1 MKKLILGLFL
11 SFGAL
16 YVQADDSMCTYST
29 KMLLE
34 SNDKSQKAFK
44 LDLMAETQRY
54 INETRYYTKQV
65 LINCDEKDERY
76 IVAKEL
82 LDSYRKIDKESG
94 N

>member
-1 MKKLILGLFL
+1 MKKLILGLCL
-11 SFGAL
+11 SFGVL
-16 YVQADDSMCTYST
+16 YSADDSMCTYST

-34 SNDKSQKAFK
+34 SNEKSQKAFK

-65 LINCDEKDERY
+65 LINCDENDERY
-76 IVAKEL
+76 KVAKEL
-82 LDSYRKIDKESG
+82 LDSYKEIDRESG

>member
-1 MKKLILGLFL
+1 MKKLILGLCL

-16 YVQADDSMCTYST
+16 YSADDYACTYNT
-29 KMLLE
+29 KLWLE
-34 SNDKSQKAFK
+34 SNEKAQKAYK
-44 LDLMAETQRY
+44 LDLMAEAQRY

-65 LINCDEKDERY
+65 LINCDEKDKRY

>member
-1 MKKLILGLFL
+1 MKKLVLGLCL

-16 YVQADDSMCTYST
+16 YSADDSMCTYST

-34 SNDKSQKAFK
+34 SNEKSQKAFR

-65 LINCDEKDERY
+65 LINCDENDERY
-76 IVAKEL
+76 KVAKEL
-82 LDSYRKIDKESG
+82 LDSYRKIDRESG
-94 N
+94 R

>member
-1 MKKLILGLFL
+1 MKKLVLGLCI

-16 YVQADDSMCTYST
+16 YSADDSMCTYST

-34 SNDKSQKAFK
+34 SNEKSQKAFR

-65 LINCDEKDERY
+65 LINCDENDERY
-76 IVAKEL
+76 KVAKEL
-82 LDSYRKIDKESG
+82 LDSYRKIDRESG

>member
-1 MKKLILGLFL
+1 MRKLVLGLCL

-16 YVQADDSMCTYST
+16 YSADDSMCTYST
-29 KMLLE
+29 KMWLE
-34 SNDKSQKAFK
+34 SNEKSQKAFK

-65 LINCDEKDERY
+65 LISCDEKGEIY
-76 IVAKEL
+76 KVAKEL
-82 LDSYRKIDKESG
+82 LDSYRKIDRESG

>member
-1 MKKLILGLFL
+1 MKKLILGLCI

-16 YVQADDSMCTYST
+16 YSAEDSMCIYNT

-34 SNDKSQKAFK
+34 SNEKSQKAFK

-65 LINCDEKDERY
+65 LISCDEKGEIY
-76 IVAKEL
+76 KVAKEL

>member
-1 MKKLILGLFL
+1 MKKLVLGLCL

-16 YVQADDSMCTYST
+16 YSADDSMCTYST

-34 SNDKSQKAFK
+34 SNEKSQKAFR

-76 IVAKEL
+76 KVAKEL
-82 LDSYRKIDKESG
+82 LDSYKEIDRESG
-94 N
+94 R

>member
-1 MKKLILGLFL
+1 MKKLILGLCL

-16 YVQADDSMCTYST
+16 YSAEDSMCIYNT

-34 SNDKSQKAFK
+34 SNEKSQKAFK

-65 LINCDEKDERY
+65 LISCDEKGKIY
-76 IVAKEL
+76 KVAKQL
-82 LDSYRKIDKESG
+82 LDFHKKVEAESG

>member
-1 MKKLILGLFL
+1 MKKLILGLCL

-16 YVQADDSMCTYST
+16 YSADDYACTYNT
-29 KMLLE
+29 KLWLE
-34 SNDKSQKAFK
+34 SNEKAQKAYK
-44 LDLMAETQRY
+44 LDLMAEAQRY
-54 INETRYYTKQV
+54 LNETRYYTKQV
-65 LINCDEKDERY
+65 LINCDEKDKRY

>member
-1 MKKLILGLFL
+1 MKKLILGLCI
-11 SFGAL
+11 SVGAL
-16 YVQADDSMCTYST
+16 YSAEDSMCIYNT

-34 SNDKSQKAFK
+34 SNEKSQKAFK

-65 LINCDEKDERY
+65 LISCDEKGEIY
-76 IVAKEL
+76 KVAKEL

>member
-1 MKKLILGLFL
+1 MKKVLLGLCL

-16 YVQADDSMCTYST
+16 YSADDSMCNYNT

-34 SNDKSQKAFK
+34 SNEKSQKAFK

-54 INETRYYTKQV
+54 VNETRYYTKQV
-65 LINCDEKDERY
+65 LINCDEKDKRY

-82 LDSYRKIDKESG
+82 LDYYRKIDKETG
-94 N
+94 R

>member
-1 MKKLILGLFL
+1 MRKLVLGLCL
-11 SFGAL
+11 SFGVV
-16 YVQADDSMCTYST
+16 YSADDSMCTYST
-29 KMLLE
+29 KMWLE
-34 SNDKSQKAFK
+34 SNEKSQKAFK

-65 LINCDEKDERY
+65 LISCDEKGEIY
-76 IVAKEL
+76 KVAKEL

>member
-1 MKKLILGLFL
+1 MKKLILGLCL

-16 YVQADDSMCTYST
+16 YSADDSMCTYST

-34 SNDKSQKAFK
+34 SNEKSQKAFS

-76 IVAKEL
+76 KVAKEL
-82 LDSYRKIDKESG
+82 LDSYRKIDRESG

>member
-1 MKKLILGLFL
+1 MKKLILGLCL

-16 YVQADDSMCTYST
+16 YSAEDSMCTYST

-34 SNDKSQKAFK
+34 SNEKSQKAFR

-76 IVAKEL
+76 IIAKGL
-82 LDSYRKIDKESG
+82 LDSYRKIDRESG

>member
-1 MKKLILGLFL
+1 MKKLVLGLCL

-16 YVQADDSMCTYST
+16 YSADDSMCTYST
-29 KMLLE
+29 KMWLE
-34 SNDKSQKAFK
+34 SNEKSQKAFK

-65 LINCDEKDERY
+65 LISCDENDERY
-76 IVAKEL
+76 KVAKEL
-82 LDSYRKIDKESG
+82 LDSYRKIDRESG

>member
-1 MKKLILGLFL
+1 MKKLILGLCL

-16 YVQADDSMCTYST
+16 YSAEDSICIYNT

-34 SNDKSQKAFK
+34 SNEKSQKAFK

-65 LINCDEKDERY
+65 LISCDEKGEIY
-76 IVAKEL
+76 I
-82 LDSYRKIDKESG
+82 R
-94 N
+94 

>member
-1 MKKLILGLFL
+1 MRKLVLGLCL

-16 YVQADDSMCTYST
+16 YSADDYACTYNT
-29 KMLLE
+29 KLWLE
-34 SNDKSQKAFK
+34 SNEKAQKAYK
-44 LDLMAETQRY
+44 LDLMAEAQRY
-54 INETRYYTKQV
+54 LNETRYYTKQV
-65 LINCDEKDERY
+65 LINCDEKDKRY

>member
-1 MKKLILGLFL
+1 MKKLVLGLCQ

-16 YVQADDSMCTYST
+16 YSAEDSMCIYNT

-34 SNDKSQKAFK
+34 SNEKSQKAFK

-65 LINCDEKDERY
+65 LISCDEKGKIY
-76 IVAKEL
+76 KVAKQL
-82 LDSYRKIDKESG
+82 LDSYKESDRESG

>member
-1 MKKLILGLFL
+1 MKKLVLGLCI

-16 YVQADDSMCTYST
+16 YSADDSMCTYST
-29 KMLLE
+29 KMWLE
-34 SNDKSQKAFK
+34 SNEKSQKAFK
-44 LDLMAETQRY
+44 LDHMAETQRY

-76 IVAKEL
+76 KVAKEL
-82 LDSYRKIDKESG
+82 LDSYKEFEAKYG

>member
-16 YVQADDSMCTYST
+16 YSADDYACTYNA
-29 KMLLE
+29 KLWLE
-34 SNDKSQKAFK
+34 SNEKAQKAYK

-76 IVAKEL
+76 KIAKQV
-82 LDSYRKIDKESG
+82 LDLFKEIEAKYR

>member
-1 MKKLILGLFL
+1 MKKLVLGLCL

-16 YVQADDSMCTYST
+16 YSADDSMCTYST

-34 SNDKSQKAFK
+34 SNEKSQKAFR

-65 LINCDEKDERY
+65 LINCDENDERY
-76 IVAKEL
+76 KVAKEL
-82 LDSYRKIDKESG
+82 LDSYKEIDRESG
-94 N
+94 R